1 MLPLRGRLA
10 LTLLASLALW
20 LLLGGCGPGPRRAAR
35 LRAAAGPTPTV
46 QPTPRPIA
54 VGVTVSLSG
63 RFSSEGA
70 ALRAGYQTWE
80 RAANEAGGVRLG
92 GEVRP
97 VRLVIYDDESDPL
110 TAVRLVE
117 RLVEQDGVSLLLGPY
132 SSPLTAA
139 TATTAERLGILTIA
153 PDASAPSLYAR
164 GLRMLVSVLPT
175 DDRYFE
181 GLLELL
187 SGLTPRP
194 RTLALFVP
202 DEPFFTTATAAATD
216 RARAIGI
223 EPMIERYALDARE
236 VLAPLDRIAQARPDV
251 LVVGGEPERLALF
264 LPQFRELRLAPPLRA
279 VVASQRTHDLLSALG
294 ASSEGVVALDWWAA
308 GLGVSGPLFGSAR
321 EFAGRFQQQH
331 GYPPD
336 ARGAAAAAA
345 GLALQLGLERAG
357 NEDPTLV
364 RAALGE
370 LEVQTFWGRLA
381 WDSAG
386 RNRAAT
392 VPALQFGGGRPRVV
406 YPPEAAETQIRYPL
420 SDASWGGR

>member
-1 MLPLRGRLA
+1 
-10 LTLLASLALW
+10 
-20 LLLGGCGPGPRRAAR
+20 
-35 LRAAAGPTPTV
+35 
-46 QPTPRPIA
+46 
-54 VGVTVSLSG
+54 
-63 RFSSEGA
+63 
-70 ALRAGYQTWE
+70 
-80 RAANEAGGVRLG
+80 
-92 GEVRP
+92 
-97 VRLVIYDDESDPL
+97 
-110 TAVRLVE
+110 
-117 RLVEQDGVSLLLGPY
+117 
-132 SSPLTAA
+132 
-139 TATTAERLGILTIA
+139 
-153 PDASAPSLYAR
+153 
-164 GLRMLVSVLPT
+164 
-175 DDRYFE
+175 
-181 GLLELL
+181 
-187 SGLTPRP
+187 
-194 RTLALFVP
+194 
-202 DEPFFTTATAAATD
+202 
-216 RARAIGI
+216 
-223 EPMIERYALDARE
+223 
-236 VLAPLDRIAQARPDV
+236 
-251 LVVGGEPERLALF
+251 
-264 LPQFRELRLAPPLRA
+264 